1 MSAFS
6 RLFAFALLF
15 ISLLL
20 AENTVNALPLDGRS
34 PHDVASGA
42 SGPSRGGDVVQ
53 APNSNENCANGVC
66 GLETTP
72 LLAILSHN
80 GGDAGSSKSGYV
92 SGSRATTKQCKRTD
106 GAANDFSG
114 ASGDASGGSTT
125 NGDGMIEMMSDNGGA
140 GSNSASGDSNN
151 GCS

>member
-20 AENTVNALPLDGRS
+20 VEDTVNALPLDGRT
-34 PHDVASGA
+34 PNDVASGA
-42 SGPSRGGDVVQ
+42 SGPSRGGDVVH
-53 APNSNENCANGVC
+53 APNSNENCANGDC
-66 GLETTP
+66 GLGATP
-72 LLAILSHN
+72 LLTIFSHN

-106 GAANDFSG
+106 GANHFSG
-114 ASGDASGGSTT
+114 ASGDASGGSVPD
-125 NGDGMIEMMSDNGGA
+125 GDGMVDLMSDNGGA

>member
-53 APNSNENCANGVC
+53 TTNSNENCANGDC
-66 GLETTP
+66 GFGTVP

-106 GAANDFSG
+106 GANSFSG
-114 ASGDASGGSTT
+114 ASGDASGGSAT
-125 NGDGMIEMMSDNGGA
+125 NSDGMVDLMSDNGGA

-151 GCS
+151 GC